1 MLQEESQ
8 AQLARIYKQQSLQP
22 PQAALAKVNT
32 NENQLDAKV

>member
-8 AQLARIYKQQSLQP
+8 AQLERIYKQQSLQP

-32 NENQLDAKV
+32 KENQLDAKV